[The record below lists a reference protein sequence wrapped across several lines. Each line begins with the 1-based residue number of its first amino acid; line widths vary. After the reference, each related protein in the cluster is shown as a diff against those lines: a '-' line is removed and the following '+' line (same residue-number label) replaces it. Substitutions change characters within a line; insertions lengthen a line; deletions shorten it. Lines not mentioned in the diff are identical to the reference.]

1 MISADRLNERMAKQ
15 ITVEV
20 VLALPDRQI
29 VRRVTLPDGATASQ
43 ALEASGLRRDWPA
56 LVDPLRLGV
65 FSRQVTPEQRI
76 SEGDRIEVYRPLTL
90 DPKDAR
96 RRRARTPG

>member
-1 MISADRLNERMAKQ
+1 MAEP

-29 VRRVTLPDGATASQ
+29 VRRVTLADGATALQ
-43 ALEASGLRRDWPA
+43 AVEASGLAREWPGR
-56 LVDPLRLGV
+56 VDPQRLGV
-65 FSRQVTPEQRI
+65 FSRPVAPEQRLN
-76 SEGDRIEVYRPLTL
+76 EGDRVELYRPLLL

-96 RRRARTPG
+96 RRRARTSP

>member
-1 MISADRLNERMAKQ
+1 MAEQ

-29 VRRVTLPDGATASQ
+29 VRRVTLADGATASQ
-43 ALEASGLRRDWPA
+43 ALDASGLRRDWPE
-56 LVDPLRLGV
+56 LVDHPRQLGI
-65 FSRQVTPEQRI
+65 FSRPVAPEQRVN
-76 SEGDRIEVYRPLTL
+76 EGDRIEVYRPLTL

-96 RRRARTPG
+96 RRRARAPG